1 MFLDYNILN
10 DMFGTLLNVFILSII
25 NKNYTIMKIL
35 NNSIA
40 LFAVSIIL
48 YSCDGGNKTTVTEMN
63 KDSVA
68 ISGPGMAD
76 SSNKDM
82 KTTTASTTSAEQDF
96 INYAVPKNTKEI
108 MWLNAGTMKGNK
120 EIKNH
125 SAMMLKDHNKLA
137 MQIKDWMSRN
147 TSIMMPALDTANEV
161 NINEKMGN
169 DWNKAWVEKSIAD
182 HIEILD
188 HLKSAKTAVT
198 NADLNKIIT
207 KTIPI
212 VESHLKM
219 SNMMREAVKK

>member
-1 MFLDYNILN
+1 
-10 DMFGTLLNVFILSII
+10 MFGTLLNVFILFII
-25 NKNYTIMKIL
+25 NKKYTIMKIL

-40 LFAVSIIL
+40 LFAVSIFL
-48 YSCDGGNKTTVTEMN
+48 YSCNGGNKTTATEMN
-63 KDSVA
+63 KDSLA

-82 KTTTASTTSAEQDF
+82 KTTTAGTTSAEQDF

-108 MWLNAGTMKGNK
+108 MWLKAGTMKGNK
-120 EIKNH
+120 EIKDH
-125 SAMMLKDHNKLA
+125 SVMMLKDHNKLA
-137 MQIKDWMSRN
+137 MQIKDWMGNN
-147 TSIMMPALDTANEV
+147 TNIMMPALDTANEV
-161 NINEKMGN
+161 NINDKMGN

-207 KTIPI
+207 NIIPV
-212 VESHLKM
+212 VESHLNM
-219 SNMMREAVKK
+219 SNMMRDGVKK